1 MSVAQADLK
10 AYQAAN
16 MPEDD
21 VSAAGGAIVTTGL
34 VEFTPMAA
42 NDTLEAV
49 SDNAADTMNL
59 TIVGRA
65 AGGAIV
71 SETRALTG
79 TSTVGFVTNTLE
91 RVLKI
96 ILASAAAGT
105 VTVRRSSAGPT
116 VVAIPAGKTS
126 VRRLFYDSAS
136 EAGSTTRYEKIF
148 LKNENGT
155 DTLNSAAVEL
165 TADPS
170 SAIRVGV
177 AAAKDDSGSVANRK
191 TSPGVTFVDDGVSQS
206 VPGGT
211 LAAGEAIGVWV
222 EMVRGAGAAPV
233 KSTFTV
239 QLSGTTV

>member
-1 MSVAQADLK
+1 MAVQQADLK

-21 VSAAGGAIVTTGL
+21 VSTTGGAVATSGL
-34 VEFTPMAA
+34 IEFTDLAA

-59 TIVGRA
+59 TLVGRD

-71 SETRALTG
+71 TETRALNG
-79 TSTVGFVTNTLE
+79 TTVVGFVTNTLE
-91 RVLKI
+91 RVLKAT
-96 ILASAAAGT
+96 LAAGAAGI
-105 VTVRRSSAGPT
+105 VTIRRASAGPT

-148 LKNENGT
+148 LRNESGV
-155 DTLNSAAVEL
+155 DTLNSAAVQL

-170 SAIRVGV
+170 AAIRIGV
-177 AAAKDDSGSVANRK
+177 AAAKGDAGTVANRK
-191 TSPGVTFVDDGVSQS
+191 TSPSVTFVDDGVSQS

-211 LAAGEAIGVWV
+211 LAAGESIGVWV
-222 EMVRGAGAAPV
+222 ELVRGAGAAPIN
-233 KSTFTV
+233 STFTV
-239 QLSGTTV
+239 QLSGTTA